1 MATTIDRVF
10 ETELKTSYL
19 DYAMSVIVG
28 RALPDVRDGLKPVQ
42 RRILYGMYEQDNT
55 HDKAYKK
62 SARVV
67 GDVMG
72 KYHPHGDSPVY
83 EALVRMAQEFSLR
96 YTLVDGQGN
105 FGCFTKDTRVMLTD
119 GRSLSFGGLVE
130 ENAQGKLN
138 YTFTVDEKGKIGIGK
153 ILHPRLTIKNA
164 EIMKVTLDN
173 GEEIRCTLNHR
184 FMLRN
189 GEYKEAQHLQPGDSL
204 MPLYTRVSTGVEDP
218 KLKEYPMVFQ
228 PDKEE
233 WGYVHHLADDWN
245 LKNQVYARSAGRIRH
260 HADFNKL
267 NNNPDNIKRMNWEA
281 HWRLHYK
288 LTSQRHK
295 EDEKYR
301 VSLTTGRSE
310 FWGKDD
316 NRKNYSERLS
326 ARNKRNWKRPDYR
339 AKMKKKLS
347 ASTKAYIAA
356 HPEKRLELSEMAT
369 RTLKKLWQTQ
379 SYRAAMHRKI
389 IKGNK
394 NHTTNI
400 TGKVKFLNVCK
411 AVLAEYEVLREESY
425 ELKRNTIYHYGRS
438 TTWKTGMHKYFCN
451 DSNLILLEL
460 NKNHKVAKIETHEG
474 RMDVYDLTVEGTH
487 NFALAAGVFVH
498 NSIDG
503 DNPAAMRYCVT
514 GDTLIL
520 TDHGIMPIN
529 EISNKIEEKINLGVL
544 SYNGKKNIASK
555 FFNSSKH
562 PTIKLRTKLGYS
574 LSGSYNHPA
583 LCWVF
588 ENGTPKIKWKL
599 LSEINKND
607 FVLLNRGSSIFS
619 KKNPNLGEFHPVK
632 CKKTKNIGLPS
643 KMNDKLAFLLGALVS
658 EGSFH
663 QKKIIFNNSD
673 LEFYNQLK
681 GIIYDQFKGIQ
692 LYERRI
698 KGNCFEFELYHQRAV
713 NFLINIGF
721 KEQRSAGKEI
731 PLSVLRSSK
740 KTISAFLKGLFEGD
754 GSVQYKT
761 DYRHGGKSIE
771 LAYHS
776 KSSVLINQLKII
788 LLNFGIATTNPYV
801 DKRSGCYKL
810 QISGYEPIKQ
820 FKNEIGFYSE
830 RKTARLS
837 NIDSMNPDRM
847 SKSDYIPHISEYL
860 REKYRDEF
868 ISKYNFDRYNNLE
881 KNYKALIKIV
891 SREDKSLIDLL
902 LKQRYLF
909 DSVSEVKKTN
919 KSESVYSVKVES
931 ACHSFIA
938 NGFIN
943 HNTEVRL
950 SRIADQILEDIEKET
965 VEFVPNFDGSL
976 EEPTVLPAKLPNLL
990 INGSA
995 GIAVGMATTMLP
1007 HNLGEVA
1014 DALLY
1019 LIDHRGV
1026 PASDANIAIIGNI
1039 IKAPDF
1045 PTGGIIMGTAGV
1057 KDIYL
1062 TGRGI
1067 VRVRA
1072 KTETATEKNKGII
1085 RITELPYQAKK
1096 STIIEKIAELAKDK
1110 KLEGIS
1116 DVQDRSDKE
1125 GIEIVV
1131 MLKHGHDPEFVLNQL
1146 FSMTPLE
1153 TTYGVINVALVNGV
1167 PRLLGLYELLKEF
1180 LEFRK
1185 NTVTRRCRFDLKV
1198 ASERAHILEGFKT
1211 AIANIDSIIDAIKK
1225 SDSPESARQALV
1237 AGYSISEK
1245 QAHAILEMKLN
1256 KLTRL
1261 ESTAIDTEHAELQK
1275 TIAWLNGVLADEG
1288 KLFGIIRT
1296 EFVDI
1301 REKFGDGRKT
1311 SIQENYDEITSEDL
1325 IKDEPVAVFITETG
1339 YVKRISIEEYKMQ
1352 HRGGK
1357 GIIGM
1362 TTKEEDM
1369 IKDIYIARAKDYLL
1383 CFTNIGKVHWIK
1395 VYRIPG
1401 GSRYSQ
1407 GRPIVNLL
1415 QLEENEAITTCIPMN
1430 NFNEYLLMVTKNGI
1444 GKRVP
1449 VEAFSNPRKGGI
1461 IAITLKENDL
1471 LIDVKKTKG
1480 SQDVLVATRSGS
1492 AIRFNESDMRE
1503 IGRTAQ
1509 GVIAIRMRALSFP
1522 EREPSGREREERRY
1536 NEKNDEVIGLEV
1548 LDKPAIFTLTENG
1561 YGKRTEIGE
1570 YRQQARGGHGVI
1582 NIITDERNGSVVGVK
1597 CVNEND
1603 ELLVTSSSGKTIR
1616 IAAKDV
1622 SVIGRNTKG
1631 VRIMRLEEK
1640 EKITAVNTIPPEA
1653 VNGATE
1659 TSGNAE
1665 TPAAPQPAPPNPPP
1679 SEQAPAQTTAAEA
1692 ETTKAEP
1699 PKTENKNE
1707 NITI

>member
-42 RRILYGMYEQDNT
+42 RRILYGMYEQGNT

-119 GRSLSFGGLVE
+119 GRSLSFGELVE
-130 ENAQGKLN
+130 ENAQEKQN
-138 YTFTVDEKGKIGIGK
+138 YTFTIDEKGKIGVGK

-189 GEYKEAQHLQPGDSL
+189 GEYKEARHLQPGDSL
-204 MPLYTRVSTGVEDP
+204 MPAYTRVSSGVEDP
-218 KLKEYPMVFQ
+218 KLDGYPMVFQ

-233 WGYVHHLADDWN
+233 WGYIHHLADDWN
-245 LKNQVYARSAGRIRH
+245 LKNYVYARSAGRIRH

-281 HWRLHYK
+281 HWQLHYK

-295 EDEKYR
+295 EDGKYR
-301 VSLTTGRSE
+301 ASLVKGRTE
-310 FWGKDD
+310 FWGNED
-316 NRKNYSERLS
+316 NRKNYSERIS
-326 ARNKRNWKRPDYR
+326 ARNKRNWERPDYR
-339 AKMKKKLS
+339 AKMKRQLS

-356 HPEKRLELSEMAT
+356 HPEKRLELSERAT

-394 NHTTNI
+394 NHTANI

-411 AVLAEYEVLREESY
+411 AVLAEDEVLREESY
-425 ELKRNTIYHYGRS
+425 ERKRNNVYHYGHS

-460 NKNHKVAKIETHEG
+460 NKNHKVAKIEAHEG

-503 DNPAAMRYCVT
+503 DNPAAMRY
-514 GDTLIL
+514 
-520 TDHGIMPIN
+520 
-529 EISNKIEEKINLGVL
+529 
-544 SYNGKKNIASK
+544 
-555 FFNSSKH
+555 
-562 PTIKLRTKLGYS
+562 
-574 LSGSYNHPA
+574 
-583 LCWVF
+583 
-588 ENGTPKIKWKL
+588 
-599 LSEINKND
+599 
-607 FVLLNRGSSIFS
+607 
-619 KKNPNLGEFHPVK
+619 
-632 CKKTKNIGLPS
+632 
-643 KMNDKLAFLLGALVS
+643 
-658 EGSFH
+658 
-663 QKKIIFNNSD
+663 
-673 LEFYNQLK
+673 
-681 GIIYDQFKGIQ
+681 
-692 LYERRI
+692 
-698 KGNCFEFELYHQRAV
+698 
-713 NFLINIGF
+713 
-721 KEQRSAGKEI
+721 
-731 PLSVLRSSK
+731 
-740 KTISAFLKGLFEGD
+740 
-754 GSVQYKT
+754 
-761 DYRHGGKSIE
+761 
-771 LAYHS
+771 
-776 KSSVLINQLKII
+776 
-788 LLNFGIATTNPYV
+788 
-801 DKRSGCYKL
+801 
-810 QISGYEPIKQ
+810 
-820 FKNEIGFYSE
+820 
-830 RKTARLS
+830 
-837 NIDSMNPDRM
+837 
-847 SKSDYIPHISEYL
+847 
-860 REKYRDEF
+860 
-868 ISKYNFDRYNNLE
+868 
-881 KNYKALIKIV
+881 
-891 SREDKSLIDLL
+891 
-902 LKQRYLF
+902 
-909 DSVSEVKKTN
+909 
-919 KSESVYSVKVES
+919 
-931 ACHSFIA
+931 
-938 NGFIN
+938 
-943 HNTEVRL
+943 TEVRL

-1057 KDIYL
+1057 KDVYL

-1072 KTETATEKNKGII
+1072 KAETATEKNKGII

-1125 GIEIVV
+1125 GIEIAV

-1167 PRLLGLYELLKEF
+1167 PRLLGLYELLREF

-1185 NTVTRRCRFDLKV
+1185 STVIKRCKFDLKV
-1198 ASERAHILEGFKT
+1198 ASERAHLLEGFKI

-1288 KLFGIIRT
+1288 KLFGIIRK
-1296 EFVDI
+1296 EFVEL

-1325 IKDEPVAVFITETG
+1325 IKDETVAVFITETG

-1362 TTKEEDM
+1362 ATKEEDV
-1369 IKDIYIARAKDYLL
+1369 IKDIYIAQAKDYLL

-1395 VYRIPG
+1395 VYRIPE

-1415 QLEENEAITTCIPMN
+1415 QLEEKEAITTCIPMN

-1480 SQDVLVATRSGS
+1480 SQDVLVATKSGS
-1492 AIRFNESDMRE
+1492 AIRFNETDMRE

-1509 GVIAIRMRALSFP
+1509 GVIAIRM
-1522 EREPSGREREERRY
+1522 
-1536 NEKNDEVIGLEV
+1536 NEKDDEVVGLEV

-1582 NIITDERNGSVVGVK
+1582 NIITDERNGNVVGVK

-1603 ELLVTSSSGKTIR
+1603 ELLVTSSAGKAIR

-1640 EKITAVNTIPPEA
+1640 EKITAVNTIPPEEA
-1653 VNGATE
+1653 NGNGT
-1659 TSGNAE
+1659 GE
-1665 TPAAPQPAPPNPPP
+1665 TPVAPQPASPPP
-1679 SEQAPAQTTAAEA
+1679 TSPAAPSSPPEQAAPAQTTAAIA
-1692 ETTKAEP
+1692 PADAEP
-1699 PKTENKNE
+1699 EKQEQPRTEKTEGNPADTKNDE
-1707 NITI
+1707 VDG